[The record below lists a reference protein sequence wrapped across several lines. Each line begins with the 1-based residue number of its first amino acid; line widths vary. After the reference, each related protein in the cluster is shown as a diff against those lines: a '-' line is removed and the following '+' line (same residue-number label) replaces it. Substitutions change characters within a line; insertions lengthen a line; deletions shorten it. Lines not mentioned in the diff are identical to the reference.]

1 MVYLVAIGSHTAGD
15 DVQMI
20 VVGVVVS
27 IDQNRLVG
35 VAIAHFIE
43 IFVGYLQQLL
53 MGIFVSSA
61 GNGEVELGFLD
72 AIIILI
78 SVIDERLF
86 QIFGCIVLVN
96 EVETFH
102 LQKLGNTL

>member
-1 MVYLVAIGSHTAGD
+1 
-15 DVQMI
+15 
-20 VVGVVVS
+20 
-27 IDQNRLVG
+27 
-35 VAIAHFIE
+35 
-43 IFVGYLQQLL
+43 
-53 MGIFVSSA
+53 MGIFVTSA
-61 GNGEVELGFLD
+61 GNGEVKLRLLD
-72 AIIILI
+72 AIVILI

>member
-43 IFVGYLQQLL
+43 VFVGYLQQLL

-61 GNGEVELGFLD
+61 GKWRGGTGV
-72 AIIILI
+72 
-78 SVIDERLF
+78 S
-86 QIFGCIVLVN
+86 GCDHYTDKCN
-96 EVETFH
+96 R
-102 LQKLGNTL
+102 